1 MALTRQDT
9 QNSTF
14 STMSDILNG
23 VSALPFQASRTQSTG
38 TEKPTQLI
46 NSDAFKVE
54 PSCSAF
60 DHILCFAHLRW
71 NFVYQRPQHLLS
83 RAARQC
89 KVWYVEEPIWQDTL
103 HLEIRSV
110 AENLCVVVPHLPRD
124 IDEQTAI
131 RLQRQ
136 LVNQLID
143 QQQLTNYI
151 TWYYTPMAF
160 PFTDHLR
167 PSLVLYDCMDE
178 LSAFL
183 GASPQLI
190 EQEQRLLN
198 RADVVFTGGYSLY
211 EAKQKRHPNVY
222 AFPSCI
228 DYDHFAQARLCPSGA
243 GYDDPADQ
251 VAIQGPRIGYS
262 GVVDERLDLALLN
275 ELAKQQ
281 PDWQFILLGPIVKI
295 DPATL
300 PKGPNLHFLGMKNYK
315 ELPAYFSHWDV
326 AMMPFAINEATRFI
340 SPTKTPEYL
349 AAGLPVVSTPIR
361 DVVRTYG
368 GWDRVVIADSVS
380 AFQQGIESALQK
392 SLGSDDVALDLFL
405 RKQSWDLTWRHM
417 GRILSNQTVPVTV

>member
-1 MALTRQDT
+1 
-9 QNSTF
+9 
-14 STMSDILNG
+14 MSATLKQ
-23 VSALPFQASRTQSTG
+23 VSAIPFPTSRTQPVL
-38 TEKPTQLI
+38 TEKSTQLLS
-46 NSDAFKVE
+46 NDLLEKGSSRAD
-54 PSCSAF
+54 F
-60 DHILCFAHLRW
+60 DHLLCFAHLRW

-89 KVWYVEEPIWQDTL
+89 KVWYVEEPIREDTL
-103 HLEIRSV
+103 HLEIRTV
-110 AENLCVVVPHLPRD
+110 AENLCVVVPHLPRN

-136 LVNQLID
+136 LVNQLIE
-143 QQQLTNYI
+143 QQQITNYL

-160 PFTDHLR
+160 PFTDHLH

-228 DYDHFAQARLCPSGA
+228 DYDHFVKARSCPSGA
-243 GYDDPADQ
+243 GFDDPADQ
-251 VAIQGPRIGYS
+251 ASIPGPRIGYS
-262 GVVDERLDLALLN
+262 GVVDERLDLVLLN
-275 ELAKQQ
+275 ELAQQ
-281 PDWQFILLGPIVKI
+281 RPDWQFILLGPIVKI

-300 PKGPNLHFLGMKNYK
+300 PKGPNLHFLGMKNYT
-315 ELPAYFSHWDV
+315 ELPAYFSNWQV

-368 GWDRVVIADSVS
+368 GWDRVTIADSVS

-392 SLGSDDVALDLFL
+392 PLGSDDVALDLFL

-417 GRILSNQTVPVTV
+417 QRILSKQVVPAGM

>member
-1 MALTRQDT
+1 MEDT
-9 QNSTF
+9 SNLVAEIPAEGRS
-14 STMSDILNG
+14 
-23 VSALPFQASRTQSTG
+23 
-38 TEKPTQLI
+38 TQLKK
-46 NSDAFKVE
+46 NGSGGLSSPTRD
-54 PSCSAF
+54 F
-60 DHILCFAHLRW
+60 DDLICFAHLRW
-71 NFVYQRPQHLLS
+71 NFVYQRPQHLLN
-83 RAARQC
+83 RAARQYR
-89 KVWYVEEPIWQDTL
+89 VWYVEEPIWEDTL
-103 HLEIRSV
+103 HLEVRVV
-110 AENLCVVVPHLPRD
+110 ANNLHVVIPHLPRG
-124 IDEQTAI
+124 IDQQTAT

-136 LVNQLID
+136 LVDQLID
-143 QQQLTNYI
+143 QQNITDYI
-151 TWYYTPMAF
+151 TWYYTPMAL

-167 PSLVLYDCMDE
+167 PKVVLYDCMDE

-228 DYDHFAQARLCPSGA
+228 DYDHFAHARCVTTQTRL
-243 GYDDPADQ
+243 DDPYDQ

-262 GVVDERLDLALLN
+262 GVIDERLDLALLDN
-275 ELAKQQ
+275 LAKQR
-281 PDWQFILLGPIVKI
+281 PEWQFILIGPIVKI

-300 PKGPNLHFLGMKNYK
+300 PQGSNLHFLGMKGYA
-315 ELPAYFSHWDV
+315 ELPAYFSNWQV
-326 AMMPFAINEATRFI
+326 AMMPFAINEATRYI

-380 AFQQGIESALQK
+380 AFQRGISSVLESP
-392 SLGSDDVALDLFL
+392 LGTDEVELDQFL
-405 RKQSWDLTWRHM
+405 RKQSWDQTWRHM
-417 GRILSNQTVPVTV
+417 QRILSEQAASVILA